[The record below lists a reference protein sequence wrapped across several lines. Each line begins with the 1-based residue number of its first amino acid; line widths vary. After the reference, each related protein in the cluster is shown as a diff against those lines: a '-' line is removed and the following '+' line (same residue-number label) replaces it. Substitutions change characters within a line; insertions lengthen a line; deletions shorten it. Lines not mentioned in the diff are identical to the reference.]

1 LIFIKNFYKPKSCKK
16 LLYYPIS
23 DGFEE
28 IEAISVI
35 DILRRAA
42 LSVHIASIKDLK
54 ITGAHQL
61 VIEANK
67 KFNLQDALK
76 YDAIVIP
83 GGSVCAESLSNHEE
97 LNLLIKHFIEQKKL
111 IAAICASPALVLG
124 KNNFLE
130 NINATCYPSLKN
142 YIKNFL
148 DKPVVAFENFI
159 TAQGPASAID
169 FSLKIVEYLAG
180 FDTSKKNC
188 L

>member
-1 LIFIKNFYKPKSCKK
+1 MQKTIIL
-16 LLYYPIS
+16 PIS

-28 IEAISVI
+28 IEAISII

-42 LSVHIASIKDLK
+42 FGVHIASIKDLK
-54 ITGAHQL
+54 VTGAHQL
-61 VIEANK
+61 VIQADE
-67 KFNLQDALK
+67 KFSLQNASK

-83 GGSVCAESLSNHEE
+83 GGSLCAESLSNHEE
-97 LNLLIKHFIEQKKL
+97 LKLSIKQFIEQQKL

-148 DKPVVAFENFI
+148 DKPVVSHHNFI
-159 TAQGPASAID
+159 TAQGPASALD

-180 FDTSKKNC
+180 FDTSKKIAKDI
-188 L
+188 LSKT